1 MEGCLRSALN
11 KRRHERERMYRM
23 RTGELKEQ
31 DKRMRE
37 MTNLIQSQA
46 KQIHQLETQNPTDE
60 GAERGHRVVS
70 ARYYSYTKLRPPPPK
85 NALTLPQNHQP
96 RHYFVQSMHFLRNRK
111 ITKTTTL
118 LPKNKPS
125 NNKSTPFLRQKTRI
139 FSLSCFIEKNLL
151 WKKIHCNSLCVI
163 ILGCLAFKK
172 SYTLHT
178 YTNFFE
184 GYHFLLFLIIIHII
198 Y

>member
-11 KRRHERERMYRM
+11 KRWHERAHVSLAYW
-23 RTGELKEQ
+23 RTQRARQKDGRNDRPHPIASLA
-31 DKRMRE
+31 DSS
-37 MTNLIQSQA
+37 TGN
-46 KQIHQLETQNPTDE
+46 TNPTDE

-70 ARYYSYTKLRPPPPK
+70 ARYYSYTKLRPPPQK
-85 NALTLPQNHQP
+85 NALTMPQNHQP

-111 ITKTTTL
+111 TTKTTTL

-125 NNKSTPFLRQKTRI
+125 NNKSTPFSRQKSRI

-163 ILGCLAFKK
+163 ILGCLALKK

-184 GYHFLLFLIIIHII
+184 GYHFLLFLIIIYII